1 MQVILNKSIL
11 LLFLACKIFDDDMFL
26 FIFLVATKSK
36 CIHFLRTFHTWRN
49 SQSNNVICSSQTI
62 YEIGFICYGQGV
74 LEKSNVLPRES
85 TCFNQRSS

>member
-36 CIHFLRTFHTWRN
+36 CIHFLRTFHSWRN
-49 SQSNNVICSSQTI
+49 SQSNNVICSSQTM
-62 YEIGFICYGQGV
+62 
-74 LEKSNVLPRES
+74 KSDSFVMA
-85 TCFNQRSS
+85 TVY